1 MDGFELNKIAAA
13 ILLAG
18 VIALSVSMVT
28 DAIYDPEP
36 HGEEIARGYEI
47 EVADVPVAGGAPKE
61 KQEVQIAAFFADA
74 DAAKGEKL
82 TKACLACHN
91 FQEGGAHKVGPNL
104 YNVVGADIA
113 RHADYSYSSAL
124 SEFEGNWN
132 YQALSQFLEKP
143 KKYVKG
149 TKMAYAGMKKPEDRA
164 SLLAYLKT
172 LSANPVPF
180 PPAPV
185 EEEEENSDKKVEA
198 SDGDVV
204 EDQDKAQD
212 AVIPVTHDDNDDLDA
227 KGK

>member
-13 ILLAG
+13 VLLAG

-28 DAIYDPEP
+28 NAVYDPEP
-36 HGEEIARGYEI
+36 HEEVARGYEI
-47 EVADVPVAGGAPKE
+47 EVAEIPAAGGLPAE
-61 KQEVQIAAFFADA
+61 EQIVQIAAFFDEA

-104 YNVVGADIA
+104 YNIVGADIA

-124 SEFEGNWN
+124 AEFEGDWT

-164 SLLAYLKT
+164 DLLAYLKT
-172 LSANPVPF
+172 LSANPVPY
-180 PPAPV
+180 PAPPV
-185 EEEEENSDKKVEA
+185 TEEEKEEEA
-198 SDGDVV
+198 TDDADTTVGEVVKGD
-204 EDQDKAQD
+204 DKAEEII
-212 AVIPVTHDDNDDLDA
+212 IPVTHDDESDA
-227 KGK
+227 AGD